1 MAAVD
6 KGGELMKSPS
16 QRGFTIVEL
25 LIVIVVIGILAAI
38 TIVAYNGIQ
47 NRAKV
52 NRAQSDMASLVKAI
66 QVARINTDKPLTQI
80 TGSTD
85 SRSTKALADAAFDAI
100 AAASNTNLAGLK
112 SGDPWGNWYR
122 IDENEKEFG
131 NTDCRLDVIQILG
144 QSISVQ
150 VPLSQS
156 PCV

>member
-1 MAAVD
+1 MATVD
-6 KGGELMKSPS
+6 KGRELMKSPS

-47 NRAKV
+47 NRAKI
-52 NRAQSDMASLVKAI
+52 NRAQSDIASLVKAI
-66 QVARINTDKPLTQI
+66 QVARISTDKTLTQI

-85 SRSTKALADAAFDAI
+85 SRSTKALADAAIDAI
-100 AAASNTNLAGLK
+100 AAASNTSLTGLK
-112 SGDPWGNWYR
+112 AGDPWGNWYR
-122 IDENEKEFG
+122 IDENEKEQ
-131 NTDCRLDVIQILG
+131 NNNDCRPDSIQVLN
-144 QSISVQ
+144 QSLTTQ